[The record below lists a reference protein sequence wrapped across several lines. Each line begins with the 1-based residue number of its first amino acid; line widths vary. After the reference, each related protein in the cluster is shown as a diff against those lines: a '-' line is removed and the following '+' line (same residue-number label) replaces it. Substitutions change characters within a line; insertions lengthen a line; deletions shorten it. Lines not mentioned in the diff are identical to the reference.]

1 VLRVGP
7 MLRAAALLCAV
18 MLVPVIGARALP
30 EHAVSACS
38 DDDADAGYAP
48 TADEALAAWG
58 VVIGSP
64 ASSPQTRWYSPELL
78 PGPSPAPDEILH
90 VPKPL
95 VA

>member
-1 VLRVGP
+1 

-18 MLVPVIGARALP
+18 MLVPVIAARAQP
-30 EHAVSACS
+30 EHAVSACP
-38 DDDADAGYAP
+38 DDGADGGCAP
-48 TADEALAAWG
+48 TADEVLAAWG
-58 VVIGSP
+58 AVIGSP
-64 ASSPQTRWYSPELL
+64 ASSPQARWYGRELL